1 MFAVKLYYDKSYGTG
16 SELVSSPTGREG
28 SEEARSRRSAD
39 TMSALRLETYETRA
53 QIRNPRNAG
62 HRRVGGPE
70 TFRSTSRIT
79 ACSVCR
85 RRDLQPDG
93 DYWIG
98 AGD

>member
-1 MFAVKLYYDKSYGTG
+1 MFAVKLDYGKRYG
-16 SELVSSPTGREG
+16 AVSERVSSPTVSEG
-28 SEEARSRRSAD
+28 SEEARSRRSAN
-39 TMSALRLETYETRA
+39 TMSALRLETYETRG

-62 HRRVGGPE
+62 HRRLGGPE